1 MNCVLFS
8 RRKYQKVRTNPE
20 GAPPNVADC
29 TVVLAESSYLYT
41 GEAITP
47 GVTVKD
53 ADGNALTVNVDYFV
67 AYRDNTEV
75 GQGVVVITGAGSYV
89 GQTSKTF
96 IITAS
101 AWTFDLAKTTAGAW
115 VEQNGVVNASSND
128 YAYGLRLQND
138 GSLAAGMFT
147 SGFARL
153 TFGGT
158 AFSVDGMTANVY
170 GTTGSDYFY
179 CGTWRPDGKK
189 FYARKARGNFR
200 VYNTTAIGSGIR
212 GGTDG
217 NLTDDKYADETWDE
231 SAFLP
236 SGATVAAR
244 APFQFGDNGY
254 SLYLLCTVNNRY
266 HLSRVSLGTP
276 YELSTAKGYTDVS
289 IETKGDP
296 VTPYFY
302 TNAIADFCFSPDG
315 NYILL
320 LVSATKAFYLIKYKL
335 PSPWDIS
342 GEWTLESYADFATV
356 GALGGDIGTLM
367 TFCIDKAGTK
377 AIVSLSGYDA
387 DKNYKCAF
395 VEYNLAS

>member
-8 RRKYQKVRTNPE
+8 RRKYQKARNNPE

-41 GEAITP
+41 GSAIMP
-47 GVTVKD
+47 AVTVKD
-53 ADGNALTVNVDYFV
+53 ADGNALTANVDYFV

-96 IITAS
+96 LITAS
-101 AWTFDLAKTTAGAW
+101 AWTFDLSKTTAGAW
-115 VEQNGVVNASSND
+115 VEQKGVVGATSND

-138 GSLAAGMFT
+138 GSLTAGMFT

-158 AFSVDGMTANVY
+158 AFSVDGMAATIY
-170 GTTGSDYFY
+170 GKTGSDYFY

-200 VYNTTAIGSGIR
+200 VYNTTAIGSLAANI
-212 GGTDG
+212 
-217 NLTDDKYADETWDE
+217 TDDKYADETWDE
-231 SAFLP
+231 STYIP
-236 SGATVAAR
+236 SGAAPGGR

-254 SLYLLCTVNNRY
+254 SLYLLCTVSNKY

-276 YELSTAKGYTDVS
+276 YELSTAKGHSSVS
-289 IETKGDP
+289 IATKGDP

-302 TNAIADFCFSPDG
+302 TNDIADFCFSPDG
-315 NYILL
+315 NYIILL
-320 LVSATKAFYLIKYKL
+320 TGSAKSPYLIKYKL
-335 PSPWDIS
+335 PSPWDVS
-342 GEWTLESYADFATV
+342 GDWTLESYADFAAV
-356 GALGGDIGTLM
+356 GAIGGKVGSLLS
-367 TFCIDKAGTK
+367 FCIDKAGTK

-387 DKNYKCAF
+387 DNAYKYAF
-395 VEYNLAS
+395 LEYNLAKEG

>member
-8 RRKYQKVRTNPE
+8 RRKYQTVRNNPE

-41 GEAITP
+41 GSAITP

-53 ADGNALTVNVDYFV
+53 ADGNVLTVNVDYFV
-67 AYRDNTEV
+67 AYRDNTDV
-75 GQGVVVITGAGSYV
+75 GQGVVVITGTGNYV

-96 IITAS
+96 LITAS
-101 AWTFDLAKTTAGAW
+101 AWTFDLAKTTVGAW
-115 VEQNGVVNASSND
+115 VEQKSVVGATSND

-138 GSLAAGMFT
+138 GSLTAGMFN

-158 AFSVDGMTANVY
+158 AFSVDGMAATVY

-200 VYNTTAIGSGIR
+200 VYNTTAIGSLTANI
-212 GGTDG
+212 
-217 NLTDDKYADETWDE
+217 TDDKYADETWDE

-236 SGATVAAR
+236 SGASVASR

-254 SLYLLCTVNNRY
+254 SLYLLCTVNQRY

-296 VTPYFY
+296 VTPYKY
-302 TNAIADFCFSPDG
+302 TTEIADFCFSPDG
-315 NYILL
+315 NYVILMTGGTSNRY
-320 LVSATKAFYLIKYKL
+320 VIKYKL

-342 GEWTLESYADFATV
+342 GDWTLESYADLNAV
-356 GALGGDIGTLM
+356 GAIGGKVGSLM
-367 TFCIDKAGTK
+367 SFCIDKAGTK
-377 AIVSLSGYDA
+377 AIVSLAGYDA
-387 DKNYKCAF
+387 DNAYKYAF
-395 VEYNLAS
+395 QEYNLVKEG

>member
-8 RRKYQKVRTNPE
+8 RRKYQTVRNNPE

-41 GEAITP
+41 GSAITP
-47 GVTVKD
+47 AVTVKD

-115 VEQNGVVNASSND
+115 VEQKGVVGATSND

-138 GSLAAGMFT
+138 GSLTAGMFT

-158 AFSVDGMTANVY
+158 AFSVDGMTATVY
-170 GTTGSDYFY
+170 GNTGSDYFY

-200 VYNTTAIGSGIR
+200 VYNTTAIGSLTANI
-212 GGTDG
+212 
-217 NLTDDKYADETWDE
+217 TDDKYADETWDE

-236 SGATVAAR
+236 SGASVASR

-254 SLYLLCTVNNRY
+254 SLYLLCTVNQRY

-296 VTPYFY
+296 VTPYKH
-302 TNAIADFCFSPDG
+302 TNEIADFCFSPDG
-315 NYILL
+315 NYIILL
-320 LVSATKAFYLIKYKL
+320 TGSAKSPYLIKYKL

-342 GEWTLESYADFATV
+342 GDWTLESYADFSLV
-356 GALGGDIGTLM
+356 GVIGGKVGSLM
-367 TFCIDKAGTK
+367 SFSIDKAGTK

-387 DKNYKCAF
+387 DNAYKHAF
-395 VEYNLAS
+395 QEYNLVKEG